1 MEHIQTGS
9 HGRPAIHINEDF
21 LRWAYKLR
29 TTSAISRFLGVSR
42 RTVRNALLLYG
53 IAVPQASPFTSIT
66 GEGGSESPPPSFSG
80 LDPDDGSGF
89 NDHGAIQTMDN
100 LLPSP
105 DSAAPLDTEDPILN
119 PILSFPASFAGG
131 DVPPAQ
137 ISSYTGPLSNI
148 VDADLDATVRMLRH
162 HYSRA
167 GITMLDGLLRALG
180 YHVPRSHIRES
191 LLRIDPV
198 QRVFERI
205 RIRRRVYSVPGP
217 NSLWHHDG
225 QHGI

>member
-1 MEHIQTGS
+1 MEHIQTGNP
-9 HGRPAIHINEDF
+9 GRPAIHINEEF
-21 LRWAYKLR
+21 LRWAYRLR

-42 RTVRNALLLYG
+42 RTVRNALLFYG
-53 IAVPQASPFTSIT
+53 IAEPHTSPFASSFPGIS
-66 GEGGSESPPPSFSG
+66 GSESESG
-80 LDPDDGSGF
+80 LNGDGDATEGE
-89 NDHGAIQTMDN
+89 ATET
-100 LLPSP
+100 LLPPHDHTPS
-105 DSAAPLDTEDPILN
+105 LDNDPILN
-119 PILSFPASFAGG
+119 PTLRFPASFAG
-131 DVPPAQ
+131 VPLPQ
-137 ISSYTGPLSNI
+137 VTSYTGPLSNI
-148 VDADLDATVRMLRH
+148 ADSDLDAIICMLRH

-167 GITMLDGLLRALG
+167 GITMLDGFLRALG
-180 YHVPRSHIRES
+180 YSIPRTVIRQS